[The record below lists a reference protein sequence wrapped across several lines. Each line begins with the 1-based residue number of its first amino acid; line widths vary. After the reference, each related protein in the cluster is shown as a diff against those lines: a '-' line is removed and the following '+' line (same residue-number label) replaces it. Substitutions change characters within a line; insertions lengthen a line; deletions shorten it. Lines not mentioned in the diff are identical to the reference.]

1 MTADPTSAQQ
11 ATGTTPRI
19 AAVVLAAGAGT
30 RMGEPKGLLRTPA
43 GKPWLAHAVDLASA
57 AGCDPVFAVVGARG
71 PEVAALLPAASS
83 AQVVV
88 AEEWANGMAES
99 LRAGLAAAV
108 ASDCTACLIL
118 LVDMPDLPATVL
130 QRVLALDLSANI
142 SAGVSTDIST
152 DVSAGVTAETL
163 RQAVYQGQPGHP
175 VLVGRSHWAALV
187 RDLSGDRG
195 ARAYLTAHGVDEV
208 ECSDLYDGHDVDTPS
223 GA

>member
-11 ATGTTPRI
+11 AADTTPRI

-43 GKPWLAHAVDLASA
+43 GEPWLARAVDLASG
-57 AGCDPVFAVVGARG
+57 AGCSPVFAAVGARG
-71 PEVAALLPAASS
+71 PEVSALLPASSS

-130 QRVLALDLSANI
+130 QRVLEP
-142 SAGVSTDIST
+142 GVN
-152 DVSAGVTAETL
+152 GGEVTADTL
-163 RQAVYQGQPGHP
+163 RQAVYHGQPGHP

-195 ARAYLTAHGVDEV
+195 ARAYLAAHGVDEV
-208 ECSDLYDGHDVDTPS
+208 ECSDVYDGHDIDTPS

>member
-1 MTADPTSAQQ
+1 
-11 ATGTTPRI
+11 
-19 AAVVLAAGAGT
+19 
-30 RMGEPKGLLRTPA
+30 
-43 GKPWLAHAVDLASA
+43 
-57 AGCDPVFAVVGARG
+57 VFAVVGARG
-71 PEVAALLPAASS
+71 PEVAALLPASSS

-118 LVDMPDLPATVL
+118 LVDMPDLPEAVL
-130 QRVLALDLSANI
+130 QRVFERGVNGGEI
-142 SAGVSTDIST
+142 SAD
-152 DVSAGVTAETL
+152 TL
-163 RQAVYQGQPGHP
+163 RQAVYQGRPGHP

-195 ARAYLTAHGVDEV
+195 ARAYLAAHGVEEV
-208 ECSDLYDGHDVDTPS
+208 ECSDLYDGHDIDTPS